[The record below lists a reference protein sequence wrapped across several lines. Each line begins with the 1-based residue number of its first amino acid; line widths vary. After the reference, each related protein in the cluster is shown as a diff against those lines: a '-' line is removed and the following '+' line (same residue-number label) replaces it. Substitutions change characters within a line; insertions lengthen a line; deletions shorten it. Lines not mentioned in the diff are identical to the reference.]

1 MTSRTSRAAGT
12 AREGS
17 AAGGDSPKAL
27 PALTEK
33 QAQCL
38 EYIHSYFIEHG
49 LYPTQREVAN
59 AMNLQ
64 SSTAETYLEPLRRK
78 GYLHRKARKQRRNIR
93 LTPLARQ
100 LFQPAGRARDRPRA
114 V

>member
-1 MTSRTSRAAGT
+1 MMKRSLKGAKVSSKDAAP
-12 AREGS
+12 
-17 AAGGDSPKAL
+17 DDISPKAL
-27 PALTEK
+27 PPLTEK

-38 EYIHSYFIEHG
+38 KFIHDYFLEHG
-49 LYPTQREVAN
+49 LYPTQREVAD

-64 SSTAETYLEPLRRK
+64 SSTAETYLDPLRRK
-78 GYLHRKARKQRRNIR
+78 GYLHRRARKQRRNIR

-100 LFQPAGRARDRPRA
+100 LFLPEGAARDRPRA